1 MEVRSTPPVITAPRP
16 AGTISV
22 NVVCPEGDWPNRSWL
37 DEDDSIRIRQ
47 VHAPYDELASSQC
60 HVVLLRSHNP
70 AHDLPRLR
78 RAMGGRALPA
88 LLVCPVADTEQI
100 TAAFGLGATS
110 YLVDW
115 DYGKWMLT
123 NAIWSTA
130 VGHTA
135 LSPVA
140 AAALMRGVSARPG
153 PAADA
158 GASLPQSLSRRERQV
173 MDLLSLGCKV
183 TEIGQ
188 RLSLTV
194 KTVRNYLSRIY
205 AKLGV
210 DGRTEAVLLWLGA
223 RRHRAP
229 ADTTTPRT
237 GSRREPR

>member
-1 MEVRSTPPVITAPRP
+1 MQVRSSRPVITAPRP

-22 NVVCPEGDWPNRSWL
+22 NVVCPQGDWPHRGWL
-37 DEDDSIRIRQ
+37 DEDDSIRVRQ
-47 VHAPYDELASSQC
+47 VHAPYEELASSQC
-60 HVVLLRSHNP
+60 QVVLLRSHEP
-70 AHDLPRLR
+70 AHDLPLLR
-78 RAMGGRALPA
+78 RAMGGRALPV
-88 LLVCPVADTEQI
+88 LLVCPSADAGQI
-100 TAAFGLGATS
+100 TAAFALGATS

-153 PAADA
+153 PAADT
-158 GASLPQSLSRRERQV
+158 GASLPQPLSRRERQV
-173 MDLLSLGCKV
+173 MDLLSLGLKV
-183 TEIGQ
+183 AEIGQ

-194 KTVRNYLSRIY
+194 KTVRNYLSHIY

-210 DGRTEAVLLWLGA
+210 AGRTEAVLLWLGA